1 MDTTKKHLRPAW
13 AEKADCVLQ
22 MRIETGN
29 AQLDNPPRYEE
40 IYARDL
46 GEGFFQ
52 VCCVPFFLYDLALGD
67 VVKVGAQNGAQI
79 VEGVAQESGQHT
91 FRAYFGRT
99 FMPAARDVL
108 IDELSIMAGVVVE
121 WYSEDLLGL
130 SAENDAVA
138 NDLARWLET
147 AMSRGQLQ
155 YETGRTH

>member
-1 MDTTKKHLRPAW
+1 MDELKKHPRPAW
-13 AEKADCVLQ
+13 GERADCVLQ

-29 AQLDNPPRYEE
+29 AGLDNPPRYEE
-40 IYARDL
+40 IYARDV
-46 GEGFFQ
+46 GEEFFQ

-67 VVKVGAQNGAQI
+67 IVKVASQNGVQI

-108 IDELSIMAGVVVE
+108 IDELSTMAGVVAE
-121 WYSEDLLGL
+121 WYSDDLLGL

-138 NDLARWLET
+138 KTLARWLET

>member
-1 MDTTKKHLRPAW
+1 MNIKKHPRPAW
-13 AEKADCVLQ
+13 GERADSVLQ

-46 GEGFFQ
+46 GEGFFE

-67 VVKVGAQNGAQI
+67 TVKVGAHSENTI
-79 VEGVAQESGQHT
+79 VEGVARESGQHT

-121 WYSEDLLGL
+121 WYSDDLVGL
-130 SAENDAVA
+130 SAANDAVA
-138 NDLARWLET
+138 NNLARWLET